1 MTNTNRPIRR
11 ALVSVFH
18 KEGIEVL
25 AEAFV
30 KAGTEVVSTG
40 STARKLA
47 ELGVKV
53 TEVSDVTGFP
63 ECLDGRVKT
72 LHPYIH
78 AGILADMTN
87 PEHAKQLDGFGI
99 KPFDLVVVNLYPFA
113 DTVRSGAN
121 EADTIEKIDI
131 GGPSMVRGAAKNHA
145 TVAIVTDPADYALVA
160 ERVADG
166 TGVSLDE
173 RKWLAAKAFA
183 HTAAYDAT
191 INEWTAKHWPKPAS
205 LDAVDVDKDDQDTE
219 IDSAKFPA
227 QFTRTW
233 DRAHTLRYGENSHQQ
248 AALYIDPLN
257 QTGFAHAEQL
267 GGKPMSY
274 NNYVDADA
282 AWRTVWDMA
291 PAIAVA
297 VVKHNNPC
305 GLAIGATVA
314 EAHKKAHACDPMSAY
329 GGVIACNSKVTLE
342 MAESVRPIFTEVIV
356 APDYEP
362 AALELLQT
370 KKKNLRIL
378 KVAEPPK
385 SHEAIR
391 QIDGGLLVQDTD
403 LINAVGDDPDAW
415 KLVAGDAADAD
426 TLKDLVFA
434 WRAIRCVKSNAIL
447 LAHDQ
452 ATVGIGMGQVNR
464 VDSCHL
470 AVERANT
477 LADGADRATG
487 AVAASDAFFPFADGA
502 QVLIDAGVKAIVQPG
517 GSIRDEEVIEAANK
531 AGVTMYLTGTRHFFH

>member
-25 AEAFV
+25 ADAFV

-40 STARKLA
+40 STAKTLA
-47 ELGVKV
+47 ALGVSV
-53 TEVSDVTGFP
+53 TEVSEVTGFP
-63 ECLDGRVKT
+63 ESLDGRVKT
-72 LHPYIH
+72 LDPHIH

-87 PEHAKQLDGFGI
+87 ADHVAQLEQLGI

-113 DTVRSGAN
+113 DTVRSGA
-121 EADTIEKIDI
+121 ETDAIIEKIDI

-145 TVAIVTDPADYALVA
+145 TVAIVTDPQDYALVA
-160 ERVADG
+160 SRVADG
-166 TGVSLDE
+166 TGFSLDE
-173 RKWLAAKAFA
+173 RRWLAAKAFA

-191 INEWTAKHWPKPAS
+191 INEWTAKQWPKPATV
-205 LDAVDVDKDDQDTE
+205 AADDEQTDT
-219 IDSAKFPA
+219 AKFPA

-233 DRAHTLRYGENSHQQ
+233 DRANTLRYGENSHQQ
-248 AALYIDPLN
+248 AALYLDPLN

-282 AWRTVWDMA
+282 AWRAVWDMA
-291 PAIAVA
+291 PSIAVA
-297 VVKHNNPC
+297 IVKHNNPC
-305 GLAIGATVA
+305 GLAIGATAA
-314 EAHKKAHACDPMSAY
+314 EAHKKAHACDPVSAY
-329 GGVIACNSKVTLE
+329 GGVVACNTTVTLD

-356 APDYEP
+356 APAYEP
-362 AALELLQT
+362 EALELLQT

-385 SHEAIR
+385 GHEQIR
-391 QIDGGLLVQDTD
+391 AIDGGLLVQDTD
-403 LINAVGDDPDAW
+403 LIDAPGDDPNGW
-415 KLVAGDAADAD
+415 KLVSGEAADAE

-477 LADGADRATG
+477 LADNADRATG

-502 QVLIDAGVKAIVQPG
+502 EILIKAGVKAIVQPG
-517 GSIRDEEVIEAANK
+517 GSIRDEEVIEAAK
-531 AGVTMYLTGTRHFFH
+531 QAGVTMYLTGTRHFFH

>member
-40 STARKLA
+40 STAKKLA

-87 PEHAKQLDGFGI
+87 PEHAKQLEEFGI

-160 ERVADG
+160 SRVADG
-166 TGVSLDE
+166 TGFSLDE

-205 LDAVDVDKDDQDTE
+205 LDAVEVDKDDQGTE
-219 IDSAKFPA
+219 VDPAKFPA

-267 GGKPMSY
+267 GGKGNVLMMHGHPGQTAEVKRTEGAMDILAQ
-274 NNYVDADA
+274 NPDMTLLDEQTAD
-282 AWRTVWDMA
+282 WDR
-291 PAIAVA
+291 
-297 VVKHNNPC
+297 
-305 GLAIGATVA
+305 A
-314 EAHKKAHACDPMSAY
+314 EAMTLMENWIQAY
-329 GGVIACNSKVTLE
+329 G
-342 MAESVRPIFTEVIV
+342 
-356 APDYEP
+356 D
-362 AALELLQT
+362 Q
-370 KKKNLRIL
+370 
-378 KVAEPPK
+378 
-385 SHEAIR
+385 
-391 QIDGGLLVQDTD
+391 
-403 LINAVGDDPDAW
+403 INAVFCQNDEMALGALNALVQAGKKDNVLVVGVDAIDDA
-415 KLVAGDAADAD
+415 LQSV
-426 TLKDLVFA
+426 KDG
-434 WRAIRCVKSNAIL
+434 KM
-447 LAHDQ
+447 D
-452 ATVGIGMGQVNR
+452 ATVYQDCKGQ
-464 VDSCHL
+464 
-470 AVERANT
+470 AE
-477 LADGADRATG
+477 GA
-487 AVAASDAFFPFADGA
+487 
-502 QVLIDAGVKAIVQPG
+502 
-517 GSIRDEEVIEAANK
+517 IEAAYK
-531 AGVTMYLTGTRHFFH
+531 LAKGESVEKEILIPFILVTTENVDEYLK